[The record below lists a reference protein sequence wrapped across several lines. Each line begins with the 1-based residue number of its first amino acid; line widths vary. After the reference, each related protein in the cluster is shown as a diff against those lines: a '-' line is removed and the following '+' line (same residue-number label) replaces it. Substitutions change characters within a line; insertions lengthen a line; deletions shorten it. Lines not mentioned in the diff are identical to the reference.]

1 MDEKLDVITDVE
13 DITDEA
19 KEMLSNNK
27 GGQKDE

>member
-27 GGQKDE
+27 GGKKDE

>member
-13 DITDEA
+13 DINDEA

-27 GGQKDE
+27 GGEKDE

>member
-13 DITDEA
+13 DITDEV

-27 GGQKDE
+27 GGNEDE